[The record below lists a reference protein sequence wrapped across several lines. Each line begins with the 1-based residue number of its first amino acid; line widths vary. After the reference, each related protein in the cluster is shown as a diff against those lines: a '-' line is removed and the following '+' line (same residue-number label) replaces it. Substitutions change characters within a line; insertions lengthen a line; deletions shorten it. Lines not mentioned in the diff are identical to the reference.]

1 MRRLTALLLGM
12 VLAVCSMAQ
21 VTMPD
26 TYRLQPEDLLR
37 IQVYAQGT
45 DFELLVDVP
54 VGQDGNITVPFV
66 GVMPATGLT
75 TDELA
80 NNIRARF
87 QQEFRLRDP
96 KIGVALLSARQ
107 RKAGVTGGNAKR
119 GLPEP

>member
-45 DFELLVDVP
+45 DLNSSWMFRSAK
-54 VGQDGNITVPFV
+54 
-66 GVMPATGLT
+66 MATS
-75 TDELA
+75 
-80 NNIRARF
+80 RC
-87 QQEFRLRDP
+87 RL
-96 KIGVALLSARQ
+96 
-107 RKAGVTGGNAKR
+107 
-119 GLPEP
+119 